1 MLGER
6 TDEHDEHFVDGV
18 EYLGFFNDDEIV
30 EKARLL
36 LGDRSLRSRIAAAGQ
51 NRCLTSCYSVADRAA
66 QMLEELTSAVD
77 CRASTTYTK
86 DSQT

>member
-1 MLGER
+1 MMSISS
-6 TDEHDEHFVDGV
+6 TASSTS
-18 EYLGFFNDDEIV
+18 GFSNDDEIV

-36 LGDRSLRSRIAAAGQ
+36 LGDSCLRSRIAAAGQ
-51 NRCLTSCYSVADRAA
+51 NRCLTSRYSVADRAA

-86 DSQT
+86 DSRT